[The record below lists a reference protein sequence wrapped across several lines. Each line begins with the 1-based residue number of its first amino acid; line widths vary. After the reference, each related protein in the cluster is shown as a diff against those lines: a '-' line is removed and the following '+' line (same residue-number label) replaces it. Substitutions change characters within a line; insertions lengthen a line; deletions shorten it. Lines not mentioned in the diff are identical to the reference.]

1 MNPIELGKFIASLR
15 NEKNLTQE
23 ELAEKLF
30 IDKRKIS
37 RWECGT
43 SIPEF
48 DMLIK
53 LSEILDVSLYE
64 LSIAKR
70 IENDILTKKVINK
83 FKSIK
88 DFKKYKLKKKIK
100 IIILI
105 IFFIIFLITSTY
117 TIKYNDTVEIYKLK
131 SIDDKYY
138 LNGDYIRAKDYTFFY
153 IKEIGFTSENKEK
166 NYLTFKDCEYEI
178 YDNNNRIFHTNND
191 NKLLINPYI
200 QSPYYK
206 DKYQII
212 INNIFDLHAKCKN
225 NNEFKKYTFKIQ
237 LSKIYNNKLF

>member
-153 IKEIGFTSENKEK
+153 IKEISLTAETKEN
-166 NYLTFKDCEYEI
+166 NLVMFKDCEYEI
-178 YDNNNRIFHTNND
+178 YEKNKRIIHINNDEQQPKPYLHTPYYENNKNKKLNNNVNLQVTCNKNN
-191 NKLLINPYI
+191 
-200 QSPYYK
+200 
-206 DKYQII
+206 I
-212 INNIFDLHAKCKN
+212 INSYSINI
-225 NNEFKKYTFKIQ
+225 E